1 MAQVVEHLAVLQEN
15 PGLILGKAENYF
27 NEEKIEE
34 QEEKLLKEF
43 LGLWPKAANKKFGDH
58 QPALLIFIKNFSGAR
73 AFFIALHLGIF
84 WSNALFHPS
93 CQIRKSPN

>member
-1 MAQVVEHLAVLQEN
+1 MVDHLAFMKEN

-58 QPALLIFIKNFSGAR
+58 QPALLIFIKTSADKLER
-73 AFFIALHLGIF
+73 FFIALQLGIF
-84 WSNALFHPS
+84 WSNAQSQPS
-93 CQIRKSPN
+93 SQIRKSPN